1 MQSVEQLVE
10 ITDSVADVTND
21 KINRIQG
28 ITRRSRMLALNAAIE
43 AHRFGDSGRGFAVV
57 ADEVKSISGE
67 IALLA
72 TSLQDELS
80 SKLSH
85 LVSFGR
91 NMSSELRQIRG
102 ERLADL
108 AHNMI
113 EVMDRNLYE
122 RSCDVRWWA
131 TDQAVVECA
140 SAPNDQDKSQ
150 WAAKR
155 LAVILDSYTVYL
167 DLWIADSSGRIIA
180 TGRQS
185 RYPKAMGKN
194 IKEESWFKESMRT
207 NDGSDFA
214 VADVQSVPELDG
226 ASSAIYSTAIREGG
240 AVDGKIIGV
249 MGIFFDWDS
258 QAKSIVEGVRLTK
271 EEKANSRCMIVDRN
285 HRIIACSTG
294 QTSLQERFAL
304 KTNHGDRGHYD
315 QDRSHIVAY
324 AQTPG
329 YETYPGL
336 GWYGVV
342 VQKSEMVENI

>member
-57 ADEVKSISGE
+57 ADEVKLISGE

-80 SKLSH
+80 SRLSH
-85 LVSFGR
+85 LISFGR
-91 NMSSELRQIRG
+91 NMSSELRMIRG

-140 SAPNDQDKSQ
+140 STPGDQDKAQ

-167 DLWIADSSGRIIA
+167 DLWITDTAGNVIA

-185 RYPKAMGKN
+185 NYPKTVGKN
-194 IKEESWFKESMRT
+194 AKDESWFKDAMRT
-207 NDGSDFA
+207 ADGSDFA
-214 VADVQSVPELDG
+214 VADVQSVPELNG
-226 ASSAIYSTAIREGG
+226 ASSAVYSTAIREGG
-240 AVDGKIIGV
+240 TVNGKIVGV
-249 MGIFFDWDS
+249 LGIFFDWDS
-258 QAKSIVEGVRLTK
+258 QAQAIVEGVRLTK
-271 EEKANSRCMIVDRN
+271 DEKAVSRCMIVDRN
-285 HRIIACSTG
+285 HRIIACSNG
-294 QTSLQERFAL
+294 QNTL
-304 KTNHGDRGHYD
+304 KEKFSIKTTNGERGHYD
-315 QDRSHIVAY
+315 QDSRHIVAY
-324 AQTPG
+324 AKTPG

-342 VQKSEMVENI
+342 VQKTDLAG